1 MPELVRYDAMCR
13 AIDACYRVDEIK
25 KIRDQHLALQAVARV
40 AQNFD
45 AERKAAVIRIR
56 AERKG
61 GELLRRMRERGE
73 RDAGRG
79 GDRRSPS
86 ARTRVIPN
94 LADMGISYDQSSRWQ
109 QLSEVP
115 QEEFEADMAAILAG
129 EERPSTTRII
139 RELGTR
145 RGEHADRSVLRRING
160 RVQSDL
166 WTNRL
171 PQLFG
176 SEPSE
181 ITLDPGVDL
190 FQRAQEFLRTDVA
203 IIKHILAVSTLLP
216 DERYWP
222 GNNQPRKYFWL
233 LRCIYGEEKVDD
245 LLQHLS
251 QMPDRHEEFLN
262 QLLKDVKPEADRSE
276 VLEGTCD
283 VEA

>member
-1 MPELVRYDAMCR
+1 VLPRRGSRRHDRYHAAVVARFVEATMPELVRYDAMCR

-216 DERYWP
+216 DKRYWP
-222 GNNQPRKYFWL
+222 GNNPGCSGASTGRKRLTTFCNIYR
-233 LRCIYGEEKVDD
+233 RCLIG
-245 LLQHLS
+245 
-251 QMPDRHEEFLN
+251 M
-262 QLLKDVKPEADRSE
+262 RSSS
-276 VLEGTCD
+276 TSC
-283 VEA
+283 